1 MTNLNVIRRTTA
13 LTGNNH
19 DKREVPVVPM
29 RTTLKL
35 WGGADV
41 VCTLAEKIKEEDF
54 NAVKKGF

>member
-19 DKREVPVVPM
+19 TKPEVPVVPM

-41 VCTLAEKIKEEDF
+41 VHPRRK
-54 NAVKKGF
+54 NKGGGLQRG